1 MATIIEGV
9 RLSGDSLNRGFTVFN
24 QPMLIKR
31 KKYERKLAVNKRRGK
46 RLQSM

>member
-9 RLSGDSLNRGFTVFN
+9 RLSGDSLYRGFTVFN

-31 KKYERKLAVNKRRGK
+31 KKYEWEI
-46 RLQSM
+46 SC